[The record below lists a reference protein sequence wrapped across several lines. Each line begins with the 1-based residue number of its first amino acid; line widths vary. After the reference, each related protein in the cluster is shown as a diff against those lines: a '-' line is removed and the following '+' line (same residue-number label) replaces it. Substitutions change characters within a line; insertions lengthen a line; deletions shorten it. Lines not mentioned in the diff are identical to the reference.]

1 MKLDNYHES
10 FNNLHVNMENP
21 RSYYIPTAGEPGF
34 DFIDSRSDSDRFMSL
49 DGSWDFAIYDS
60 VEDIPE
66 EVASNS
72 FKLNDT
78 IQVPSTWQSQGYD
91 NSQYVN
97 MDYTIPYMPPY
108 VPKMNPCG
116 VYKRFFTIDEIKDN
130 QFFLNFEGVD
140 SCFYVWIN
148 EKFIGYSQISH
159 SNSEFNITETL
170 KCGKNDI
177 TVIVMKWSDGTYFE
191 AQDKFRETGIFRSV
205 YILSRPHNHIRDF
218 KVTTKLSDDLE
229 FAEICIKTEFAG
241 QMKSSAEYCLKSRN
255 GAMIASGHINE
266 GTTKFTVDNP
276 LLWSAETPNLYILHL
291 KTSDECISTYVGI
304 RKISVENSVVKLN
317 NQPILIKGVN
327 RHDSNPVRGA
337 AVNYSDIMQDLELMK
352 QHNINA
358 IRTSHYPNVSYFPT
372 LCDYYG
378 FYLMAESD
386 LETHGLRRLYP
397 PENEFSLLNNDLN
410 IKNVFLDRQ
419 ISNYERDKNH
429 PSVLFWSIGN
439 ESGYGKNIEAC
450 AEYYKSVDPERLVHY
465 ESMYYPEDYKPD
477 VSNLDFRSLMYPG
490 EEAVLDYF
498 KRQKTL
504 PENERKPMIL
514 CEYSH
519 CMGNGP
525 GDFEDYFNLFRNIP
539 EMTGGFVWEWCDH
552 AVYNGAAPNG
562 KPKYLYGGDFGDKVN
577 DGNYCVDGLVYP
589 DRTVSNSLRELK
601 NVYRPVRMS
610 YSDGK
615 FTITNLY
622 DFNNLEDVLYIEY
635 EIKTDGK
642 TRVTKRL
649 DDFKLSPHET
659 KELNVSLP
667 NDIYGETYII
677 FTFRAKVSAPFIKE
691 CFNLGFEQFCLN
703 TEKPVYD
710 ISFETPI
717 EMVEDNRY
725 ITVSGERFEYVFDKL
740 NGNIKSINFNKKNI
754 LERPAEFNIWRA
766 PTDNDIKIKEEWLR
780 ARFNDAFSNADFI
793 ECYCDGKR
801 ALIRG
806 HISILASGVQKIL
819 DADIL
824 WEINGKGELKF
835 CCNANRNPVFPP
847 LPRFGLRFFLKRDF
861 ENVEYFG
868 KGPYE
873 SYIDK
878 QQATYYDLF
887 VSSVTDMY
895 EDYIRPQENGN
906 HIGTRFVKLENVA
919 DDAVVRIDAV
929 NAPFNF
935 SLSHYSQENLQSTK
949 HSFEL
954 EEESYTVLCVDYA
967 QNGIGSQSCG
977 QRMKEDYQFDLPKF
991 DFSVGFSFK

>member
-1 MKLDNYHES
+1 MKLNNYHES
-10 FNNLHVNMENP
+10 FNNLHVNMESP
-21 RSYYIPTAGEPGF
+21 RSYYIPTADEPGF
-34 DFIDSRSDSDRFMSL
+34 DFIDARNNSNRFMSL
-49 DGSWDFAIYDS
+49 DGDWDFELYDS
-60 VEDIPE
+60 VDDIPE
-66 EVASNS
+66 KAVFNN
-72 FKLNDT
+72 FKLSGT
-78 IQVPSTWQSQGYD
+78 MQVPSTWQSQGYD
-91 NSQYVN
+91 NPQYVN

-108 VPKMNPCG
+108 VPKKNPCG
-116 VYKRFFTIDEIKDN
+116 VYKRIFKIDEIKGN
-130 QFFLNFEGVD
+130 RIYLNFEGVD
-140 SCFYVWIN
+140 SCFYVWVN
-148 EKFIGYSQISH
+148 GVFVGYSQISH
-159 SNSEFNITETL
+159 SNSEFNITEKL
-170 KCGKNDI
+170 KCGENDI

-205 YILSRPHNHIRDF
+205 YILLRPYKHICDF
-218 KVTTKLSDDLE
+218 KVTTELSDDLRL
-229 FAEICIKTEFAG
+229 AEVCIKTKFADQAKVLG
-241 QMKSSAEYCLKSRN
+241 EYCLKSRD
-255 GAMIASGHINE
+255 GAVIASGNIDEH
-266 GTTKFTVDNP
+266 TTKFTIVKP
-276 LLWSAETPNLYILHL
+276 MLWSAETPNLYILHL
-291 KTSDECISTYVGI
+291 KTREECISTYVGI

-327 RHDSNPVRGA
+327 RHDSNPIRGA

-386 LETHGLRRLYP
+386 METHGLRKLYP
-397 PENEFSLLNNDLN
+397 PENEFSLLNNDPK

-419 ISNYERDKNH
+419 ISNYQRDKNH

-465 ESMYYPEDYKPD
+465 ESMYYSEDYKPD
-477 VSNLDFRSLMYPG
+477 VSNLDFRSMMYPS

-498 KRQKTL
+498 KWQKTL

-514 CEYSH
+514 CEFSH

-525 GDFEDYFNLFRNIP
+525 GDLEDYFNLFRNIP
-539 EMTGGFVWEWCDH
+539 EITGGFVWEWSDH
-552 AVYNGAAPNG
+552 AVYRGTASNGR
-562 KPKYLYGGDFGDKVN
+562 PKYLYGGDFGDIVN

-622 DFNNLEDVLYIEY
+622 DFNNLEDVLFIEY
-635 EIKTDGK
+635 EIKINGK
-642 TRVTKRL
+642 TRVFEKI
-649 DDFKLSPHET
+649 DDFKLLPHET
-659 KELNVSLP
+659 KKLDVSLP
-667 NDIYGETYII
+667 KDLYGETYII
-677 FTFRAKVSAPFIKE
+677 FTFRAKNSAPFIKN

-703 TEKPVYD
+703 TEKPIYNM
-710 ISFETPI
+710 SFETPI
-717 EMVEDNRY
+717 KAADNNRY
-725 ITVSGERFEYVFDKL
+725 ITVSGERFKYVFDKL
-740 NGNIKSINFNKKNI
+740 NGNIASMKFNEKDI

-766 PTDNDIKIKEEWLR
+766 PTDNDIKIKEDWLR
-780 ARFNDAFSNADFI
+780 ARFNNTFSNADFI
-793 ECYCDGKR
+793 ECDCDGKR
-801 ALIRG
+801 VLIKE

-819 DADIL
+819 DADVL
-824 WEINGKGELKF
+824 WEINGNGELKF
-835 CCNANRNPVFPP
+835 YCDADKNPVFPS

-878 QQATYYDLF
+878 QQSTYYDLF
-887 VSSVTDMY
+887 VSSVSDMY
-895 EDYIRPQENGN
+895 ENYIKPQENGN
-906 HIGTRFVKLENVA
+906 HIGTRYVKLKNIVDCSEVLIN
-919 DDAVVRIDAV
+919 AV
-929 NAPFNF
+929 NTPFNF
-935 SLSHYSQENLQSTK
+935 SLSHYSQENLQNTK

-954 EEESYTVLCVDYA
+954 KEEPYTVLCVDYA

-977 QRMKEDYQFDLPKF
+977 PKMKEDYRFDLSKF
-991 DFSVGFSFK
+991 NFSIGFSFK